1 MNAVESAWVSL
12 AMRLSCASCFERGLD
27 TPSDEWHHIREGAG
41 AGRRAPHLCGI
52 PLCRPCHQ
60 GIEGIHG
67 MGTRAFAALRG
78 VDEIDLLGETLVR
91 FALLVGVRGIAR
103 GR

>member
-1 MNAVESAWVSL
+1 
-12 AMRLSCASCFERGLD
+12 
-27 TPSDEWHHIREGAG
+27 
-41 AGRRAPHLCGI
+41 
-52 PLCRPCHQ
+52 
-60 GIEGIHG
+60 